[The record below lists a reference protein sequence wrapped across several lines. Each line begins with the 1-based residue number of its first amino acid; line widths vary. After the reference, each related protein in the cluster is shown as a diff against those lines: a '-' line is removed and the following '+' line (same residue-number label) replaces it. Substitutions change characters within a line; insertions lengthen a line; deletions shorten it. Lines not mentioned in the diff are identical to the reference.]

1 MDEKFFTYF
10 VNNLKRPKWNEKYFD
25 YCNNLEKHLF
35 KMSIDQLWENKD
47 LVFEMLMANNYNR
60 IVLDLEEAF
69 YTLPFNEELIE
80 NIYDNVD
87 VFWNMKQGQVEIL
100 DPSGELLMDSYGIR
114 DSEILS
120 TPDISKAKNGE
131 VGVWIGKVDRYH
143 DKVMIVSKAITSK
156 INPSDMIG
164 IVRIIFSLEEVHKI
178 IDIFSVLFLFISII
192 VIALGI
198 IMSLIID
205 HIKEMDVLVPSV
217 SVYVECEKK
226 NV

>member
-1 MDEKFFTYF
+1 M
-10 VNNLKRPKWNEKYFD
+10 
-25 YCNNLEKHLF
+25 
-35 KMSIDQLWENKD
+35 
-47 LVFEMLMANNYNR
+47 
-60 IVLDLEEAF
+60 
-69 YTLPFNEELIE
+69 E

-131 VGVWIGKVDRYH
+131 VGVWIGKVDRYN

-192 VIALGI
+192 VIVLGI
-198 IMSLIID
+198 IMSLIRAKDIVSP
-205 HIKEMDVLVPSV
+205 IKKITAVAKEMAKGNLNIRSNVADNIEIAQLSKTLN
-217 SVYVECEKK
+217 YMGLRLKREK
-226 NV
+226 N